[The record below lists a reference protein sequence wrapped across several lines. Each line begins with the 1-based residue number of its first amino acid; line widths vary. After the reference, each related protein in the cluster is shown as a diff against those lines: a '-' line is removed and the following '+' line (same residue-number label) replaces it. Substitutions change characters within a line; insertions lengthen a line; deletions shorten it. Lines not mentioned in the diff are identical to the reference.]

1 MQFSLTNT
9 GITILFVYGFTHG
22 RGYSLLT
29 EESIADKLLIFAT
42 DLHKKQMPLFPCLHM
57 K

>member
-9 GITILFVYGFTHG
+9 GITILFVKGFTHG

-29 EESIADKLLIFAT
+29 EESIVCLADNSYEMSRLVFSEK
-42 DLHKKQMPLFPCLHM
+42 
-57 K
+57 

>member
-22 RGYSLLT
+22 HGYSLLT
-29 EESIADKLLIFAT
+29 EESIYRESDV
-42 DLHKKQMPLFPCLHM
+42 
-57 K
+57 